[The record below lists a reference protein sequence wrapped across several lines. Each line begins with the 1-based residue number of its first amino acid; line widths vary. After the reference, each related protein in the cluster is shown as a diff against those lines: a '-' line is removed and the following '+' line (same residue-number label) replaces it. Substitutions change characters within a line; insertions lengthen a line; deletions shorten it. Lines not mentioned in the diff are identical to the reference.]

1 MSDDS
6 YYVVRGAKM
15 RCSLGSHARKIN
27 LPESHGSYVNQV
39 PKMNKNDCILEVN
52 VPFFGVCSGACPE
65 SKVSFVGEDGETAVG
80 KKCCYMNYD
89 SWQNCKED
97 SIVDGEAALTTESY
111 LVCVYGGT
119 IKFVT
124 TGQDGE

>member
-1 MSDDS
+1 MLKATTFGTDYFELSRMLNFQHPI
-6 YYVVRGAKM
+6 VKAKIVLWVYE
-15 RCSLGSHARKIN
+15 RLKLHI
-27 LPESHGSYVNQV
+27 
-39 PKMNKNDCILEVN
+39 
-52 VPFFGVCSGACPE
+52 FGVCSGACPE